1 MGEAEEHRVAEQEG
15 DETVHRFWRHG
26 SDQLGGQGRSGHFSM
41 LNIIPA
47 GLQGISLY
55 LYVTKVLYLKLLTWP

>member
-15 DETVHRFWRHG
+15 DETIHRFWRHR
-26 SDQLGGQGRSGHFSM
+26 SDQLGQGRSGHFSM

-47 GLQGISLY
+47 GLQVISLY
-55 LYVTKVLYLKLLTWP
+55 LYVAKVL